1 MTQAHQA
8 PPAPTL
14 APGALAPIV
23 IADGTL
29 EALKW
34 LGIGLMTLDHINK
47 FLNGGQSAFIFDL
60 GRIALPLFGFVLAY
74 NLARPGS
81 LAKGTF
87 KRVSTRLLLFGCIAT
102 IPFVAIHGTNE
113 YGWPLN
119 ILFTLLVSTL
129 LIWLLEINKPRLMIA
144 ILPLFSFASMLP
156 EFWHFG
162 TASTV
167 AAWYFCKNPRVSS
180 LVLWAISVA
189 ALAVINK
196 NFYAL
201 LAIPLIYAAQ
211 YVRLPVP
218 RSSLVFYLFY
228 PVHLGAIW
236 IAQAVMR

>member
-1 MTQAHQA
+1 MTSARQA

-23 IADGTL
+23 IADGTV

-34 LGIGLMTLDHINK
+34 LGIVLMTLDHINK

-87 KRVSTRLLLFGCIAT
+87 KRVSTRLLLFGGIAT
-102 IPFVAIHGTNE
+102 IPFVAIHGANE

-129 LIWLLEINKPRLMIA
+129 LIWLLELNKPRLMIA

-156 EFWHFG
+156 EFWHVG
-162 TASTV
+162 TAATV

-180 LVLWAISVA
+180 LVLWTISVA
-189 ALAVINK
+189 ALVVINK

>member
-1 MTQAHQA
+1 MTQGRQA
-8 PPAPTL
+8 SPAPTL
-14 APGALAPIV
+14 APGGLAPIV

-34 LGIGLMTLDHINK
+34 LGIVLMTLDHINK

-60 GRIALPLFGFVLAY
+60 GRIAMPLFGFVLAY

-81 LAKGTF
+81 RAKGTF

-102 IPFVAIHGTNE
+102 IPLVAIHGTNE

-129 LIWLLEINKPRLMIA
+129 LIWLLDLNKPRLMIA

-156 EFWHFG
+156 EFWHVG
-162 TASTV
+162 TATTV